1 MNFQKQTLAA
11 RAKIDTLK
19 RERAGILASPRSRA
33 QVAALVE
40 ERLASF
46 AIAGAADRQLA
57 VERLAAGQQAGLFM
71 VSATAVTAQGPV
83 SVNVNMGPILAQLF
97 GAEVLRKAL
106 ETAVQNIPEG
116 MTPEAREERLAA
128 IAAELDR
135 LQTQEESHIRDAE
148 LTGEIIPRRL
158 DAEARF
164 VLALDTP

>member
-1 MNFQKQTLAA
+1 MNIQKQILAA
-11 RAKIDTLK
+11 RAKIEILK

-33 QVAALVE
+33 QVAALVDDH
-40 ERLASF
+40 LTSF
-46 AIAGAADRQLA
+46 ASAGAADRQLA

-106 ETAVQNIPEG
+106 ETAVQSIPEG
-116 MTPEAREERLAA
+116 MSPEAREERLAA

-135 LQTQEESHIRDAE
+135 LQTQEEGHIRDAE
-148 LTGEIIPRRL
+148 LTGEAIPRRL